1 MANINSKISYK
12 KAAEMQSFLLQK
24 ILSNVKDEILLLQK
38 NIYVIP

>member
-1 MANINSKISYK
+1 MVNINSKITYK
-12 KAAEMQSFLLQK
+12 KTAEMQSFLSQK